1 MMNSLQFIDE
11 LIENIKDYISI
22 GEAELKIYTDLGDD
36 EEISRVKYNLEY
48 LKERLKSL
56 NLIKTELEAWE
67 VVKENVNV
75 YGHTYGSELIEY
87 VQITEE
93 QLPDQKHID
102 IIKKAKALEV
112 KDE

>member
-1 MMNSLQFIDE
+1 MNSLEFIEE
-11 LIENIKDYISI
+11 LINNIETNIYITESV
-22 GEAELKIYTDLGDD
+22 LKTYDEDSDD
-36 EEISRVKYNLEY
+36 EEEINTLKNNLEY
-48 LKERLKSL
+48 LKERLKYSKQ
-56 NLIKTELEAWE
+56 IKTELEAWE

-112 KDE
+112 TDE